1 MDSTEEVNAFRET
14 LLENIRSA
22 SWKFGEKLP
31 AERILSATHN
41 IGRASVRRIL
51 GELKELGLITQKI
64 GSGTYVAEGAC
75 ETLQT
80 AESDALRMGTSPAEL
95 MEVRVMFEPMI
106 ADLVVR
112 NGTSADFLRMD
123 DCCVQ
128 AEAAQS
134 LAQFEYWDG
143 ALHQAMAD
151 ASHNNMVKSVL
162 QLVNKMRE
170 QSEWGALKKKSLT
183 PDRRAAYE
191 REHRALVNALKDRDA
206 DKAKRL
212 TLEHLLH
219 VRNNL
224 LGY

>member
-1 MDSTEEVNAFRET
+1 MDSTDDVNAFRAT

-22 SWKFGEKLP
+22 RWKFGEKLP
-31 AERILSATHN
+31 PERNLSVTHN

-51 GELKELGLITQKI
+51 GELKKLGLITQKI
-64 GSGTYVAEGAC
+64 GSGTYVAQGAY
-75 ETLQT
+75 EALQT
-80 AESDALRMGTSPAEL
+80 AESDALRMSTSPAEL
-95 MEVRVMFEPMI
+95 MEVRMMFEPMI
-106 ADLVVR
+106 AELVVR
-112 NGTSADFLRMD
+112 NGTSADFLHMD
-123 DCCVQ
+123 DCCAQ

-134 LAQFEYWDG
+134 LEQFEYWDG

-183 PDRRAAYE
+183 AERRLAYE
-191 REHRALVNALKDRDA
+191 GEHRALVNALRERDA

-212 TLEHLLH
+212 ALEHLQH

>member
-1 MDSTEEVNAFRET
+1 MDSTEQVNAFREA

-22 SWKFGEKLP
+22 RWKFGEKLP
-31 AERILSATHN
+31 PERNLSVMHG

-51 GELKELGLITQKI
+51 AELKEHGLITQKI
-64 GSGTYVAEGAC
+64 GSGTYVAEGAS

-80 AESDALRMGTSPAEL
+80 AESDALRMDTSPAEL

-123 DCCVQ
+123 NCCAQ

-134 LAQFEYWDG
+134 LEQFEHWDG

-170 QSEWGALKKKSLT
+170 QGEWGALKKKSLT
-183 PDRRAAYE
+183 PERRLAYE
-191 REHRALVNALKDRDA
+191 GEHRALVNALKDRDA